1 MEGSDLILPN
11 GEVVWRKN
19 ISVKVESQRL
29 KSFSR
34 HKLTYSKSNI
44 LFEQSLA
51 PVGKERKEVRL
62 LPSTV
67 INIKLIRHTS
77 NILILNEK

>member
-1 MEGSDLILPN
+1 
-11 GEVVWRKN
+11 
-19 ISVKVESQRL
+19 
-29 KSFSR
+29 
-34 HKLTYSKSNI
+34 LTYSKSNI